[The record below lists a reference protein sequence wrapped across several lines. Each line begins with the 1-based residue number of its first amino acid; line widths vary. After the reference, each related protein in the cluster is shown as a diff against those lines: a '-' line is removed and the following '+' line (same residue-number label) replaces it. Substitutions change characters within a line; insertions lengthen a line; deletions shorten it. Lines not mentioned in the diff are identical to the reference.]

1 MNAEQAA
8 KRWDRDPTI
17 IREFCRR
24 GMIPGAE
31 KLKRDWSIPAYD
43 SPPVSLPRRDKLSE
57 EDRREI
63 ARQGHGGANRTK
75 LAQAYGVKRLHVYHL
90 MKKYPPEKDG

>member
-8 KRWDRDPTI
+8 KRWDRDLTI

-24 GMIPGAE
+24 GMIPGAK

-43 SPPVSLPRRDKLSE
+43 SPPVALPRRDKLSE
-57 EDRREI
+57 EERREV
-63 ARQGHGGANRTK
+63 ARQGHAPLPSTRT
-75 LAQAYGVKRLHVYHL
+75 HSS
-90 MKKYPPEKDG
+90 DGPLG

>member
-43 SPPVSLPRRDKLSE
+43 SPPVYLPRRDKLSE
-57 EDRREI
+57 EERQEV
-63 ARQGHGGANRTK
+63 ARQGHAGANKSR
-75 LAQAYGVKRLHVYHL
+75 LARAYNIKRLHVYHL
-90 MKKYPPEKDG
+90 MGKYPKKKED